1 MSYQTYQS
9 EQPDQ
14 PDQPDQLDPLDQS
27 DQPDPLDQSG
37 SPTQPTL
44 PLPTAQSNQRKRKK
58 RSKKQRI
65 LLLVACLVV
74 LGGSLAGLAITGYS
88 LFNSYHQSMALAQ
101 TGVQHLREAE
111 ALLATVP
118 KQPFNEQT
126 ATQAEKDFS
135 AAFTSFTQLN
145 ATLQNLPGAVNLVP
159 QASTQLKAA
168 THLVPLAI
176 SGSQAGVVGC
186 QLLEL
191 FITKFHGLA
200 ATSGPGLTMA
210 DMSALNQ
217 KFGLFTQDLNQVV
230 AQAQHIKPS
239 DLSFDS
245 RLSKMFTSLQQQIP
259 TIQDLLSKSQQ
270 IMALAPTLLGV
281 SAPANYMLEIL
292 DSTELRPG
300 GGFVG
305 NYGDVT
311 IKGGRLISAPVTDTS
326 LLDHDFEVKGGTI
339 PFPAAY
345 QWFDIAPTWSFRDSN
360 LDADFPTAAR
370 YALQNFQKE
379 GGKGSFV
386 GVIAI
391 TPAIIE
397 QVLDITGP
405 IQVPEYKQTVTS
417 QNLIQLIHYYQLG
430 ITNHGSDQIPSSDG
444 YSSQRKHFT
453 ALLAKHLFDRLH
465 AVLPTEMPRF
475 IQLFQTGL
483 QAKDIQIYFTS
494 SQAESLLQAYHFD
507 ASIEPTP
514 GDGLMVVDANIGATK
529 ANPYILSR
537 LTDQVTID
545 AQGNVVHQTSISY
558 AWIVKGPDYGNS
570 VYRDYVRV
578 YAPPGSTLTSQQG
591 WQARGTSSAFGHTV
605 WAGFLTLTFN
615 QRLTITL
622 QWTDHSVAKK
632 DASGWHYQ
640 YLVQRQ
646 PGSNW
651 MFNLHIQLPSCASIR
666 QVANGLTV
674 GGKQTANVSHA
685 LVENKTFDLDYTCS

>member
-1 MSYQTYQS
+1 MSYQTYQ
-9 EQPDQ
+9 PDQ
-14 PDQPDQLDPLDQS
+14 PDQSDQLDQLDR
-27 DQPDPLDQSG
+27 SG
-37 SPTQPTL
+37 PPTEPTL
-44 PLPTAQSNQRKRKK
+44 RIPTVQGGQKKRKK
-58 RSKKQRI
+58 LSKRQRI
-65 LLLVACLVV
+65 LLLIICLVV

-88 LFNSYHQSMALAQ
+88 LSNSYHQSMALAQ
-101 TGVQHLREAE
+101 TGAEHLRDAE
-111 ALLATVP
+111 ALLQTVP

-126 ATQAEKDFS
+126 VTQAEKDFS
-135 AAFTSFTQLN
+135 AALSSFTQLN
-145 ATLQNLPGAVNLVP
+145 TTLQNLPGAVNLVP
-159 QASTQLKAA
+159 QVSTQLKAA
-168 THLVPLAI
+168 SHLVPLAI
-176 SGSQAGVVGC
+176 SGSQAGIVGC

-200 ATSGPGLTMA
+200 ATKGSGLTMA
-210 DMSALNQ
+210 DMNTLNQ
-217 KFGLFTQDLNQVV
+217 KFGQFTQNLNQVV
-230 AQAQHIKPS
+230 VQAQQIKPS
-239 DLSFDS
+239 DLTFST
-245 RLSKMFTSLQQQIP
+245 RLSKMFASLQQQMP
-259 TIQDLLSKSQQ
+259 TIQDLLAKSQQ
-270 IMALAPTLLGV
+270 IMALAPALLGV

-305 NYGDVT
+305 NDGVIT
-311 IKGGRLISAPVTDTS
+311 ITGGRLVSAPITDTS
-326 LLDHDFEVKGGTI
+326 LLDHAFEVNGGTI
-339 PFPAAY
+339 AFPAAY
-345 QWFDIAPTWSFRDSN
+345 KWFDIAPTWSLRDSN

-370 YALQNFQKE
+370 YAQQNFAKE

-391 TPAIIE
+391 TPAAIE

-417 QNLIQLIHYYQLG
+417 KNLIDLIHYYQLG
-430 ITNHGSDQIPSSDG
+430 ISNHGSDQIASSDG

-483 QAKDIQIYFTS
+483 QTKDIQIYFNS
-494 SQAESLLQAYHFD
+494 SQAESLLQAYHLD
-507 ASIEPTP
+507 SSIEPTP

-558 AWIVKGPDYGNS
+558 AWVVKGPDYGNS
-570 VYRDYVRV
+570 EYRDYVRV
-578 YAPPGSTLTSQQG
+578 YAPPESTLTSQQG

-615 QRLTITL
+615 QRLTIIL

-646 PGSNW
+646 PGSDW
-651 MFNLHIQLPSCASIR
+651 MFNLHIRLPSCASIH
-666 QVANGLTV
+666 QVANGLTA
-674 GGKQTANVSHA
+674 GGKQSADTSHA
-685 LVENKTFDLDYTCS
+685 LVENRTFDLYYTCS